1 MLGGGYAYL
10 MESGSAEWAMR
21 QHCGLTTV
29 GDLINMRS
37 YGIAM
42 AQGSK
47 YRKIINI
54 ALLELMEEGVIS
66 ELRKKWWN
74 KDSRQCDQI
83 TDLLASLITF

>member
-1 MLGGGYAYL
+1 M

-74 KDSRQCDQI
+74 KDSKQCDQI